1 MIVDVVG
8 QDSDFCVQE
17 DIHGNKAFDS
27 SIENNNPKQH
37 FSTTIMFTNDYEYK
51 YHAHHALYYQ
61 TKVSYQQTT
70 STNKTQTA
78 RSSRPLRQRSSQ
90 HIAIKQRCIKSLLSM
105 FIIYTKQSQ
114 EKLNFIYLWPID
126 IEHRWIVKYF
136 YVFFYVKSV
145 SIVKNQLLPNQF
157 IRGNNVDHSQNFDVI
172 VFAFSPW
179 C

>member
-1 MIVDVVG
+1 MKEEEEKVLTNMIVDVVG

-17 DIHGNKAFDS
+17 DIHGNKVFVS

-78 RSSRPLRQRSSQ
+78 RSSRPLR
-90 HIAIKQRCIKSLLSM
+90 
-105 FIIYTKQSQ
+105 
-114 EKLNFIYLWPID
+114 
-126 IEHRWIVKYF
+126 
-136 YVFFYVKSV
+136 
-145 SIVKNQLLPNQF
+145 
-157 IRGNNVDHSQNFDVI
+157 
-172 VFAFSPW
+172 
-179 C
+179 